1 VTRSETDCTVTSQL
15 YWAIAWHVLQGEIIC
30 RMQDTAVGGYPL
42 LQNSVTIFICVSSFY
57 SWNAGEREL
66 NSVWLS
72 DI

>member
-1 VTRSETDCTVTSQL
+1 
-15 YWAIAWHVLQGEIIC
+15 
-30 RMQDTAVGGYPL
+30 MQDTAVGGYPL
-42 LQNSVTIFICVSSFY
+42 LQNSITIFICVSSFH